1 MAASLDA
8 GPCLEDVLS
17 HHGLE
22 KKDLER
28 QCPPGISITI
38 ATKLVDWK
46 TTGHYFGVPA
56 EKLAAIDRENATE
69 DQRRIALLDCWEKR
83 EGRNAN
89 CLKLADVLHRRERRD
104 LVELLC
110 KEVKLSLTLSKNE
123 NVSRDG
129 KQLQSCAS
137 GKYHAIQILCY
148 ID

>member
-1 MAASLDA
+1 MAASLDS
-8 GPCLEDVLS
+8 GPCLEDILS

-28 QCPPGISITI
+28 QCPPGIRITI

-69 DQRRIALLDCWEKR
+69 DQRRIALLDSWEKR
-83 EGRNAN
+83 EGRNAS

-110 KEVKLSLTLSKNE
+110 TEVKLSLTLTKKE
-123 NVSRDG
+123 NALSGG
-129 KQLQSCAS
+129 KLLQSCAS
-137 GKYHAIQILCY
+137 GKYYAILY
-148 ID
+148 